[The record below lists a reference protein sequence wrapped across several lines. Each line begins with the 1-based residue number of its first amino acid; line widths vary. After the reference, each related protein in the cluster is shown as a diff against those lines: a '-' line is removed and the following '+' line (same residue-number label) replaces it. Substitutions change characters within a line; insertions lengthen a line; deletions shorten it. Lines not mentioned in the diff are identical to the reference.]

1 MVDRLETNIQRME
14 AHFQKIGFN
23 LGEDVNG
30 SSLFDRFQQSDES
43 SSSSPAGN
51 ADFITDAGDWNSEP
65 IHLDA
70 EQDLAADTQNL
81 YRTLVE
87 PASDEVDPVIAKDL
101 PCFYVPRCFTDTPN
115 AGENHSRSPRL

>member
-14 AHFQKIGFN
+14 AHFQKIGFD
-23 LGEDVNG
+23 LGDVNG
-30 SSLFDRFQQSDES
+30 SSFFDGLQQSDES

-51 ADFITDAGDWNSEP
+51 ADSITDMCVWNSEP

-70 EQDLAADTQNL
+70 EQDLSAAMQNV
-81 YRTLVE
+81 YHTMVD
-87 PASDEVDPVIAKDL
+87 PASDEADPVIPKDL

-115 AGENHSRSPRL
+115 AGENHSRPSRL